1 MMIFCS
7 PKSGLAPGVARKKLA
22 FEEIQELLEEDGLQG
37 HSGAGRP
44 YLQTI
49 SSPNNSN
56 TESSHL
62 GVGGGHPSSSKAP
75 KSTSTTPSKMET
87 ATNRSGTFQ
96 SGRFLTPNRYPHK
109 SIIMCHD
116 QQYEIMD
123 NNMTPSRQ
131 TKHDH
136 NK

>member
-7 PKSGLAPGVARKKLA
+7 PKSGLTSGRVARKKLA

-56 TESSHL
+56 SESSHL
-62 GVGGGHPSSSKAP
+62 GVGGGNPSSAKAS
-75 KSTSTTPSKMET
+75 KSTSTTPSQLET
-87 ATNRSGTFQ
+87 ATSRSGTFQ
-96 SGRFLTPNRYPHK
+96 SGRFLTPNRYPH
-109 SIIMCHD
+109 D
-116 QQYEIMD
+116 QQ
-123 NNMTPSRQ
+123 NNMICNNVTSSKPL
-131 TKHDH
+131 KH
-136 NK
+136 KI